1 MNYNDY
7 DSNGNKKK
15 FNLSDMFFNKQ
26 KRSILVLGMYILGI
40 AVLIIFLRLS
50 FKNTFVQ
57 KDKEDN
63 KEEVKEEIKDDKKDE
78 IKEKDEIDKLFSF
91 IDSNNYNFR
100 FTINDSGVNYVS
112 EGKRYNDNY
121 SFTFTDGNQLISFL
135 GTKDNIKVKTVDGNI
150 MVSSFPYVF
159 FNYYD
164 SEIIKNVIRK
174 SSNNNDI
181 YEISNEKLFEI
192 IGRKANEDS
201 KDALNTVELIVKNN
215 NVVGLKIDITNA
227 ISSIEKQEKATIIT
241 LDYYDFG
248 LVEDF
253 DISAFD

>member
-7 DSNGNKKK
+7 DSNGNKKR

-26 KRSILVLGMYILGI
+26 KRSILVLGLYILGI
-40 AVLIIFLRLS
+40 AALIIFLRLS

-57 KDKEDN
+57 NDKDN
-63 KEEVKEEIKDDKKDE
+63 KEEIKEEQEAKKE
-78 IKEKDEIDKLFSF
+78 EVKEKDEIDNLFSF
-91 IDSNNYNFR
+91 IDSNNYNFK
-100 FTINDSGVNYVS
+100 FTINDNGVDYVS

-135 GTKDNIKVKTVDGNI
+135 GTKTSIKVKTIDGNV
-150 MVSSFPYVF
+150 MGSTFPYVF

-164 SEIIKNVIRK
+164 SEIIKNIIRK
-174 SSNNNDI
+174 STNNNGI
-181 YEISNEKLFEI
+181 YEINNEKLFEVI
-192 IGRKANEDS
+192 RRKVDDEN
-201 KDALNTVELIVKNN
+201 KDKLNTIELIVKNN

-227 ISSIEKQEKATIIT
+227 ISAIEKQEKSTIIL

-253 DISAFD
+253 DISTFN